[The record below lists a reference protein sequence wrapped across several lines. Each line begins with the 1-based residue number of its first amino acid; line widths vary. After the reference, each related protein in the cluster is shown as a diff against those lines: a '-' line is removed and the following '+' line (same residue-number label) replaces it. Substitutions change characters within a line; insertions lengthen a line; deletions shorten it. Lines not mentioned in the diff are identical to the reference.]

1 MKIRSEKIFKALAH
15 EKRLVILEWLKE
27 PTRHFPPQTDGDLVK
42 DGVCVIRI
50 AEKLNIAQPTATRHL
65 QILADAGLVIGTRI
79 GKWTFFRRDEAAI
92 AKVTEYIAE
101 EL

>member
-1 MKIRSEKIFKALAH
+1 MKRDVEKIFKALAH
-15 EKRLVILEWLKE
+15 EKRLAILQWLKE
-27 PTRHFPPQTDGDLVK
+27 PVKHFPPQIDGDLVK

-50 AEKLNIAQPTATRHL
+50 AEKLKIAQPTATRHL

-79 GKWTFFRRDEAAI
+79 GKWTFFRRNEDSI
-92 AKVTEYIAE
+92 AKATEYIAE

>member
-1 MKIRSEKIFKALAH
+1 MKIRAEKIFKALAH